1 MIWGER
7 LRAHGLGV
15 NVEEGAAEAD
25 AAAARHYQQLAEEWR
40 AKYMAAER
48 VIRTMS
54 ERSVEERQQL
64 AQRGVIEA
72 DRQEDRGLPRMGAAW
87 WFAFGATC
95 AGLVV
100 LGLKVFVS

>member
-1 MIWGER
+1 
-7 LRAHGLGV
+7 
-15 NVEEGAAEAD
+15 
-25 AAAARHYQQLAEEWR
+25 
-40 AKYMAAER
+40 
-48 VIRTMS
+48 MS

-64 AQRGVIEA
+64 PQRGLIEA

-95 AGLVV
+95 AGLVA

>member
-1 MIWGER
+1 MIWGDQ

-15 NVEEGAAEAD
+15 DVEERRAEAD
-25 AAAARHYQQLAEEWR
+25 AAGAKHYQQLAEEWR
-40 AKYMAAER
+40 AKYLAAER
-48 VIRTMS
+48 AIRTMS
-54 ERSVEERQQL
+54 ELSVEERQQL
-64 AQRGVIEA
+64 AQRGLIEA

-95 AGLVV
+95 AGLVA